1 MSKRLKKKKAKKN
14 GVVTSGSPIAKKA
27 ARSSKN
33 TESPQIKAGEPKANK
48 INAPGPVGK
57 SPELDKSS
65 AVEVKSSQKKDNIR
79 EVKGLK
85 SKSDAKGTESESH
98 RAFVENDISSDSNCS
113 SAVQIELTRAIEE
126 SPNGKLN
133 RSFDLSAEV
142 QSDLNL
148 SSPDLPS
155 PESEL
160 SKAKTEIKE
169 SEVKHSN
176 KAYSDKEDGS
186 LEMGSKTEELPK
198 IEEIG
203 EQEKDIPSVSNEKQ
217 SSGGIQAVTE
227 ENDDRDYLS
236 DPLGAR
242 IKVIGIGGGGGNA
255 VNNMIRC
262 GLNGVE
268 FICANTDATVKLQV
282 GEQLTKGLGAGAN
295 PAIGEG
301 AALESADTIREAL
314 KDADMVFV
322 TAGMGGGTGGGGAA
336 VVARI
341 AKEVG
346 ALTVG
351 VVTKPFIFEGK
362 RRMTNAMAGVDA
374 LKKEVDTLITIPNQR
389 LLSVAG
395 RNTTLLDT
403 FRKADDVL
411 FQAVKGIS
419 DLILFEGLV
428 NVDFAD
434 VRAVMAEMG
443 MAMMGSGEGRGE
455 NRAIE
460 AAEKAISSPLLEDV
474 SIHGARGILINVTS
488 GPDVTLQEIN
498 EAAELIHSEAH
509 DDANIIWGMVIDPEL
524 EDVVQVTVIATGFGN
539 PAEAGRAKSI
549 PTASVQAPG
558 IDSSANYEKKLDIP
572 TFTRQQQDSS
582 IVDTSKLKKISV
594 LSANEEEEKYEIP
607 TFLRRQVD

>member
-1 MSKRLKKKKAKKN
+1 MSKRLRKKKAKIN
-14 GVVTSGSPIAKKA
+14 KA
-27 ARSSKN
+27 ISDK
-33 TESPQIKAGEPKANK
+33 QIGNQ
-48 INAPGPVGK
+48 
-57 SPELDKSS
+57 
-65 AVEVKSSQKKDNIR
+65 AVEQNSKISKPIDN
-79 EVKGLK
+79 
-85 SKSDAKGTESESH
+85 SH
-98 RAFVENDISSDSNCS
+98 
-113 SAVQIELTRAIEE
+113 SAIQIDLTRAIEQKPNKSLE
-126 SPNGKLN
+126 KNFKDLDKSVVSSPSSLPSKAAPAKAEPIVLTKAAPVTEKRTPAVAVKPAIVSEEVSKKALPEKNKVEKN
-133 RSFDLSAEV
+133 KIAEV
-142 QSDLNL
+142 
-148 SSPDLPS
+148 
-155 PESEL
+155 
-160 SKAKTEIKE
+160 
-169 SEVKHSN
+169 
-176 KAYSDKEDGS
+176 
-186 LEMGSKTEELPK
+186 
-198 IEEIG
+198 
-203 EQEKDIPSVSNEKQ
+203 EKQ
-217 SSGGIQAVTE
+217 KPQVAPTIKPPVLETKVDVLKEENKVLKDKKEEPIVKEQSLGGIEAVSE
-227 ENDDRDYLS
+227 QNDDRDYLN

-255 VNNMIRC
+255 VNNMIRS
-262 GLNGVE
+262 GLTGVE
-268 FICANTDATVKLQV
+268 FLCANTDAQALQSSDASVKLQV
-282 GEQLTKGLGAGAN
+282 GSLLTKGLGAGAN

-301 AALESADTIREAL
+301 AALESAEEIREAL
-314 KDADMVFV
+314 QDADMVFV

-341 AKEVG
+341 AKEIG

-362 RRMTNAMAGVDA
+362 RRMTNATAGVEA

-403 FRKADDVL
+403 FKKADDVL

-443 MAMMGSGEGRGE
+443 LAMMGSGEGKGE
-455 NRAIE
+455 NRAVE

-474 SIHGARGILINVTS
+474 SIHGAKGILINVTS

-524 EDVVQVTVIATGFGN
+524 EDVVRGTVIATGFGHR
-539 PAEAGRAKSI
+539 AEGQKAISI
-549 PTASVQAPG
+549 PTASVQVPG
-558 IDSSANYEKKLDIP
+558 FDSSAAYEKKLDIP
-572 TFTRQQQDSS
+572 TFTRQQQESSAVDSS
-582 IVDTSKLKKISV
+582 RLKKISV
-594 LSANEEEEKYEIP
+594 LSGQDEEEKYEIP